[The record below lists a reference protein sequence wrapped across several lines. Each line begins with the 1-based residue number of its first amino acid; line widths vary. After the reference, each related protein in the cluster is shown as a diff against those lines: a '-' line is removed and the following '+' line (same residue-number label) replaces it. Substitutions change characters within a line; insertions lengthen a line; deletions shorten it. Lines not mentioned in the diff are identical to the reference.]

1 MNMNKYFFTA
11 ILSLCLCHSARAV
24 NDTLY
29 FIYDEATAKL
39 TIKSDY
45 DVSTIVPFVLFDNQN
60 EVSKRIV
67 SGNSTETYRQLNPDS
82 GKGSSMIFENAVWFD
97 TIQCKELDIRAY
109 RTGTD
114 YNKIDKCKRFEI
126 VYRIIPRKVVNE
138 AQDSYKSTKDK
149 KATPA
154 MNRTVIAGSATL
166 LILIFILVLVKR
178 NKKKHKTSI
187 CPQKPSEPLS
197 TQKNDASEPI
207 NDKEKDRTYTH
218 IHKTRYSVTLDHI
231 KHNIQDYFVMDM
243 QKDFADTSVC
253 KIYLHHKAVKKM
265 YDFFKQSIED
275 DGITNETGCYFV
287 GCWEYEDTRQ
297 SSYNISIEDIV
308 EPGDDIEPS
317 EFSFS
322 FGLQIGVMLYAKNK
336 QLSDETGREYVHTVW
351 MHSHPGLGLFLS
363 SHDLLVQRQI
373 VNPDHP
379 KRMVAFVIDTNTPE
393 FQLAV
398 FTPKNNGEMNNN
410 DDLSHLYSLEE
421 LYKWSRKAHAS
432 ENSSSQPFPTHTPTM
447 NDEPELSV
455 DEEAFFTITE
465 RDTSH
470 HKIWFS
476 GRSINAIDDIMYEH
490 ADKHIVGGYML
501 GKTDR
506 TGNLLIDDCKPIKDA
521 TEIPEDI
528 LGLLIIDSTATDDDI
543 KAYTSNN
550 DASYVILCYGDNDI
564 YIIPRTMEN
573 KDFKSINKSTHCSM
587 KEMKEWTR
595 RRRIYK

>member
-1 MNMNKYFFTA
+1 
-11 ILSLCLCHSARAV
+11 
-24 NDTLY
+24 
-29 FIYDEATAKL
+29 
-39 TIKSDY
+39 
-45 DVSTIVPFVLFDNQN
+45 
-60 EVSKRIV
+60 
-67 SGNSTETYRQLNPDS
+67 
-82 GKGSSMIFENAVWFD
+82 MIFENAVWFD

-149 KATPA
+149 KTTPA
-154 MNRTVIAGSATL
+154 MNQTVIAGSATL
-166 LILIFILVLVKR
+166 LILTFILVLVKR

-187 CPQKPSEPLS
+187 RPQKPSEPLS
-197 TQKNDASEPI
+197 TQKNNAAELA
-207 NDKEKDRTYTH
+207 NDKEKDRILTD
-218 IHKTRYSVTLDHI
+218 IHKSRYSATLDYI
-231 KHNIQDYFVMDM
+231 KQNKQDYFVMDM

-363 SHDLLVQRQI
+363 SHDLMVQRQI

-393 FQLAV
+393 FQFAV
-398 FTPKNNGEMNNN
+398 FTPKKNGEMNNS

-421 LYKWSRKAHAS
+421 LYKWSRKARAG
-432 ENSSSQPFPTHTPTM
+432 ENESPLLAYTNMPTQ
-447 NDEPELSV
+447 NSEPELSV
-455 DEEAFFTITE
+455 DEESFFTITT
-465 RDTSH
+465 DGIPQYKT
-470 HKIWFS
+470 WFS
-476 GRSINAIDDIMYEH
+476 GRSINAIDDIIYEQ
-490 ADKHIVGGYML
+490 ANKHIVGGYVL

-506 TGNLLIDDCKPIKDA
+506 VGNLLIDDCKPIKSN
-521 TEIPEDI
+521 TEMPKDI
-528 LGLLIIDSTATDDDI
+528 LGLLIVDSTATDDDI

-550 DASYVILCYGDNDI
+550 NAPYVILCYGDNDI

-573 KDFKSINKSTHCSM
+573 NGFESINKSTHCSM